1 MAKIL
6 YDSHCHITDE
16 AFDEE
21 RAAFYDELRSSDLR
35 YINTIAEDL
44 ETSRKVVQACR
55 ELDFCYGAVGWHPH
69 NVKDLT
75 EEILAETLALY
86 GEPKIQAVGE
96 IGLDYHYDL
105 SPRDVQRHWFARQV
119 QEAVKLRAPIVIH
132 DREANEDVLNI
143 LKDNGAFSKERKADF
158 PLRPDGSPDAR
169 VLLHCYSGSAELAKQ
184 YVKLGATISI
194 AGPVTYKNAR
204 RAIETVEQTDLLHL
218 LIETDSPYLA
228 PVPMRGRTNRPPYV
242 EYTARKIAEIKG
254 ISYEEAAAQTLA
266 NACRFFDVERRGTLA
281 GNVKRRGIGSTRR

>member
-16 AFDEE
+16 AFDDCREE
-21 RAAFYDELRSSDLR
+21 LIAEMRASDLR
-35 YINTIAEDL
+35 FINTIAEDL
-44 ETSRKVVQACR
+44 ETSRKVVAAAKTI
-55 ELDFCYGAVGWHPH
+55 DFCYGTVGWHPH

-75 EEILAETLALY
+75 EDLLAETLALLV
-86 GEPKIQAVGE
+86 EPKIQGIGE
-96 IGLDYHYDL
+96 IGLDYHYDF

-119 QEAVKLRAPIVIH
+119 QEAVKLKAPIVIH

-143 LKDNGAFSKERKADF
+143 LKDNGAFSKERLADF
-158 PLRPDGSPDAR
+158 PLRPDGSADAR
-169 VLLHCYSGSAELAKQ
+169 VLLHCYSGSAELARQ

-204 RAIETVEQTDLLHL
+204 RAVETVEQTDLLHL

-228 PVPMRGRTNRPPYV
+228 PVPMRGHTNKPVYV

-254 ISYEEAAAQTLA
+254 ISYEEVAEQTLR
-266 NACRFFDVERRGTLA
+266 NACRFFGLECDPQA
-281 GNVKRRGIGSTRR
+281 

>member
-16 AFDEE
+16 AFDEC
-21 RAAFYDELRSSDLR
+21 RAELTEEMRASDLR
-35 YINTIAEDL
+35 FINTIAEDL

-55 ELDFCYGAVGWHPH
+55 ELDFCYGTVGWHPH

-75 EEILAETLALY
+75 EDILTETLALLS
-86 GEPKIQAVGE
+86 EPKIQGIGE
-96 IGLDYHYDL
+96 IGLDYHYDF
-105 SPRDVQRHWFARQV
+105 SPRDEQRHWFARQV
-119 QEAVKLRAPIVIH
+119 QEAVKLKAPIVIH
-132 DREANEDVLNI
+132 DREANEDVMNI
-143 LKDNGAFSKERKADF
+143 LRDNGAFSKERLADF

-169 VLLHCYSGSAELAKQ
+169 VLLHCYSGSAELARQ

-204 RAIETVEQTDLLHL
+204 RAVETVEQTDLLHL

-228 PVPMRGRTNRPPYV
+228 PVPMRGKTNKPVYV

-254 ISYEEAAAQTLA
+254 IPYEDVAAQTLK
-266 NACRFFDVERRGTLA
+266 NACRFFGVDAWTQ
-281 GNVKRRGIGSTRR
+281 N

>member
-16 AFDEE
+16 TFDDCREE
-21 RAAFYDELRSSDLR
+21 LIAEMRASDLR
-35 YINTIAEDL
+35 FINTIAEDL
-44 ETSRKVVQACR
+44 ETSRKVVAATKAV
-55 ELDFCYGAVGWHPH
+55 DFCYGTVGWHPH

-75 EEILAETLALY
+75 EELLAETLALLK
-86 GEPKIQAVGE
+86 EPKIQGIGE
-96 IGLDYHYDL
+96 IGLDYHYDF
-105 SPRDVQRHWFARQV
+105 SPRDEQRHWFARQV
-119 QEAVKLRAPIVIH
+119 QEAVRLKAPIVIH

-143 LKDNGAFSKERKADF
+143 LRDNGAFSKERLADF

-169 VLLHCYSGSAELAKQ
+169 VLLHCYSGSAELARQ

-204 RAIETVEQTDLLHL
+204 RAVETVEQTDLLHL

-228 PVPMRGRTNRPPYV
+228 PVPMRGHTNKPVYV
-242 EYTARKIAEIKG
+242 EYTARRIAEIKG
-254 ISYEEAAAQTLA
+254 ISYEEVAAQTLQ
-266 NACRFFDVERRGTLA
+266 NACRFFDVKE
-281 GNVKRRGIGSTRR
+281 